1 MIPAMIGSLA
11 AGRCFIAKNFLGIS
25 FLRIVRRDSE
35 QRSLFVVAIQLEQL
49 GLGRDDLPTPLHH
62 EEELPMRMPCRLL
75 FAVAAMS
82 VFSSVTLATAESAK
96 PKGLGD
102 PGVLAGLKIEPT
114 VEGKPI
120 LLRGRDARQQ
130 VYVTGSY
137 SSGQLRD
144 HTRNVRYEVEPAGIV
159 SVDDTGLLTPI
170 QDGSVTLKV
179 SGPNGLTAV
188 APVKVEGVQNQIPIN
203 FKNQIVPIFTKL
215 GCNSGGCHG
224 KASGQNGFKLSLLGF
239 YPDEDFE
246 FLVKENRGRRLFP
259 TSPADSLLLMKATG
273 RSPHGG
279 GKRMEVDSYE
289 FRLIARW
296 IEQGMPYGSDSDPH
310 VVSIKCLPEGRIMD
324 RGADQQITVMAT
336 YSDGSTE
343 DVTRMALFEANDTE
357 MAEAT
362 NTGMVKTL
370 DLAGEVAIMA
380 RYQGQVSTFRATIPL
395 GADIAQLP
403 PSRNFIDDAV
413 FGKLKVLGI
422 PPSPVADDST
432 FLRRVYIDVTG
443 TLPTESQVRE
453 FLADTDPAKR
463 EKLIDRLLD
472 SPDYA
477 DYFANKWNLVLRNK
491 NRSADD
497 NAATYGFYQ
506 WIWSSLYENKPYD
519 QMVRE
524 ILTASGDSATNP
536 AVVWFREVD
545 ENNEQVEDT
554 AQLFLGLRIQCAR
567 CHHHPFEKWSQDD
580 YYGFSAFFSRVA
592 KKNVFD
598 PGVSR
603 QARDRRVFHNE
614 GLASATNPRSG
625 KAMKPTGLG
634 SDPLE
639 IAPERDPRHFLA
651 DWMADKNNP
660 FFAKALVNRYW
671 KHFFDRGIVEPEDD
685 MRETNPPSNPEL
697 LNKLSQAFIESGFN
711 LKWLVKTITSSST
724 YQLSSLPNDYNL
736 KDKQNFS
743 RYYPKRLTAEVLY
756 DGFHRVTN
764 TNQNFGNL
772 PPGTKAV
779 QLPDATIGPY
789 FLKVFGQPQADTAC
803 ECERSQE
810 ANLAQSLHLLNSSEV
825 QDKIASGSGRA
836 NAMAN
841 DKNRSHEDKIKELY
855 RWVYSREPNGD
866 ELKIALA
873 HIAKHEANPKVAYE
887 DILWALINTK
897 EFLFNH

>member
-1 MIPAMIGSLA
+1 
-11 AGRCFIAKNFLGIS
+11 
-25 FLRIVRRDSE
+25 
-35 QRSLFVVAIQLEQL
+35 
-49 GLGRDDLPTPLHH
+49 
-62 EEELPMRMPCRLL
+62 MRMTNRLL
-75 FAVAAMS
+75 FSVTVATAVATFNSA
-82 VFSSVTLATAESAK
+82 FAEPAK

-102 PGVLAGLKIEPT
+102 PGQLSALKIEPT
-114 VEGKPI
+114 VDGKPI
-120 LLRGRDARQQ
+120 VLRSRDARQQ
-130 VYVTGSY
+130 VYVTASY

-144 HTRNVRYEVEPAGIV
+144 HTRKVQYSAEPAGIV
-159 SVDDTGLLTPI
+159 NVDATGLVTPI
-170 QDGSVTLKV
+170 KDGDATLKV
-179 SGPNGLTAV
+179 TGNGLNVST
-188 APVKVEGVQNQIPIN
+188 PVHVEGVENQVPIN

-239 YPDEDFE
+239 YPDEDHE

-259 TSPADSLLLMKATG
+259 SSPGDSLLLLKATG

-279 GKRMEVDSYE
+279 GKRMDVDSYE
-289 FRLIARW
+289 FRLISRW
-296 IEQGMPYGSDSDPH
+296 VEQGMPYGSDKDAY
-310 VVSIKCLPEGRIMD
+310 VAGIKCLPEGRVMD
-324 RGADQQITVMAT
+324 RGADQQITVIAT
-336 YSDGSTE
+336 YSDGTTE

-362 NTGMVKTL
+362 NTGMIKTL

-380 RYQGQVSTFRATIPL
+380 RYQGQVSTFRATVPL
-395 GADIAQLP
+395 GADVASVP
-403 PSRNFIDDAV
+403 ASKNFIDDAV

-422 PPSPVADDST
+422 PPSPLADDAT
-432 FLRRVYIDVTG
+432 FLRRVSIDISG
-443 TLPTESQVRE
+443 TLPTEEQVRA

-463 EKLIDRLLD
+463 DKLVDRLLD

-491 NRSADD
+491 NRAPDD
-497 NAATYGFYQ
+497 SAATYGFYQ
-506 WIWSSLYENKPYD
+506 WIWSNLYENKPYD
-519 QMVRE
+519 QIVRE
-524 ILTASGDSATNP
+524 VLTASGDSTTNP

-567 CHHHPFEKWSQDD
+567 CHHHPFEKWSQND
-580 YYGFSAFFSRVA
+580 YYGFSAFFSRVG
-592 KKNVFD
+592 KKNLFE
-598 PGVSR
+598 PGMTKASR
-603 QARDRRVFHNE
+603 DKRVFHND
-614 GLASATNPRSG
+614 GMAAATNPRNGQSL
-625 KAMKPTGLG
+625 KPTGLG
-634 SDPLE
+634 SPALE
-639 IAPERDPRHFLA
+639 IAAERDPRHYLA

-660 FFAKALVNRYW
+660 FFAKSLVNRYW

-697 LNKLSQAFIESGFN
+697 INKLAQGFIDSGFN

-764 TNQNFGNL
+764 TTQNFGSL

-779 QLPDATIGPY
+779 QLPDASIGPY
-789 FLKVFGQPQADTAC
+789 FLKVFGQPQGDTAC

-825 QDKIASGSGRA
+825 QDKIANASGRA
-836 NAMAN
+836 TTMAN
-841 DKNRSHEDKIKELY
+841 DKVRSHEDKVKELY
-855 RWVYSREPNGD
+855 RWVYSRDPNAD
-866 ELKIALA
+866 ESKIALA
-873 HIAKHEANPKVAYE
+873 HLAKHEATPKIAYE